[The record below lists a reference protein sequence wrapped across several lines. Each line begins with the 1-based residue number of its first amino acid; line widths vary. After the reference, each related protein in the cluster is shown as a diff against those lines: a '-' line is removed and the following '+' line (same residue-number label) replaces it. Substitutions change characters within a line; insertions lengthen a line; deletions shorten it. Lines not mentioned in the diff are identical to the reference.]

1 MNIEKMVRIAKNK
14 SLLKEY
20 KTSNNPRTVY
30 LNDGEEFQIQLY
42 NPYNY
47 TISAKITLN
56 GTEIPN
62 VLVLRPAERVWLDR
76 YLDTPRKFKF
86 ETYEVDNDK
95 NTEKITAKNG
105 LIEVNF
111 YREAPRRKN
120 QFNIRDYGIIRVKN
134 PYGIMDSLTPRL
146 CDYTTLQNTSKT
158 LRSESIIQTYYNSD
172 SSCVSSCACATT
184 DTVANA
190 SQSGDQVALNSI
202 ETGRIAEGSYSDQK
216 LDTVDL
222 EFNPWVCNTE
232 TIKIL
237 PLSRKQVSSNDLKK
251 QYCPSCGHKIND
263 KYKFCPYCG
272 ENLKS

>member
-42 NPYNY
+42 NPYDY

-56 GTEIPN
+56 GTKMPN
-62 VLVLRPAERVWLDR
+62 ELVLRPAERVWLDR
-76 YLDTPRKFKF
+76 YLDNPRKFKF

-95 NTEKITAKNG
+95 STERITAKNG
-105 LIEVNF
+105 LINIDF
-111 YREAPRRKN
+111 YRVRRPRSSYPTYPTVTTTPYERITWTN
-120 QFNIRDYGIIRVKN
+120 TPIFQPETIIRN
-134 PYGIMDSLTPRL
+134 
-146 CDYTTLQNTSKT
+146 
-158 LRSESIIQTYYNSD
+158 YYCNSD
-172 SSCVSSCACATT
+172 SSYVSSCTSNTAMDSCTYNTAS
-184 DTVANA
+184 ALSS
-190 SQSGDQVALNSI
+190 SQSVPNSI

-216 LDTVDL
+216 FNNVDL
-222 EFNPWVCNTE
+222 ESEYLSFCSE

-237 PLSRKQVSSNDLKK
+237 PLSCKSFSSNDLKK

-263 KYKFCPYCG
+263 KYKFCTYCG
-272 ENLKS
+272 ENLK

>member
-20 KTSNNPRTVY
+20 KTPNNPRTVY
-30 LNDGEEFQIQLY
+30 LIDGEEFQIQLY

-47 TISAKITLN
+47 TVSAKITLN

-62 VLVLRPAERVWLDR
+62 ALVLRPAERVWLDR
-76 YLDTPRKFKF
+76 YLNTPRKFKF

-95 NTEKITAKNG
+95 NTEKITANNG
-105 LIEVNF
+105 LIKVSF
-111 YREAPRRKN
+111 YREVPENPLNIYDYSKINVTN
-120 QFNIRDYGIIRVKN
+120 Q
-134 PYGIMDSLTPRL
+134 YGIMDSLTPGL
-146 CDYTTLQNTSKT
+146 CDYVTLQNTSKA
-158 LRSESIIQTYYNSD
+158 LKPESITQTYYNSTSSYA
-172 SSCVSSCACATT
+172 SSCTCNTATATT
-184 DTVANA
+184 TVANA
-190 SQSGDQVALNSI
+190 LVKQQSTPNSI
-202 ETGRIAEGSYSDQK
+202 ETGRIAEGSYSNQK
-216 LDTVDL
+216 LNNVDL
-222 EFNPWVCNTE
+222 EFSPWACNTE

>member
-30 LNDGEEFQIQLY
+30 LSDGEEFQIQLY

-95 NTEKITAKNG
+95 NTEKITAYNG
-105 LIEVNF
+105 LIKVSF
-111 YREAPRRKN
+111 YREIPRTGN
-120 QFNIRDYGIIRVKN
+120 QFNIHDYGEIRVRN
-134 PYGIMDSLTPRL
+134 PYGVVDSLTPGIYD
-146 CDYTTLQNTSKT
+146 CTTLQNSNKT
-158 LRSESIIQTYYNSD
+158 FEPETIIQTYYNLD
-172 SSCVSSCACATT
+172 SSCVSSCACAATT
-184 DTVANA
+184 TVANA
-190 SQSGDQVALNSI
+190 SQSGDPIALNSI
-202 ETGRIAEGSYSDQK
+202 ETGRVTEGSYSDQK

-222 EFNPWVCNTE
+222 EFSPWSCNTE
-232 TIKIL
+232 IIKIL
-237 PLSRKQVSSNDLKK
+237 PLSCKSFSSNDLKK

>member
-20 KTSNNPRTVY
+20 KSSNNSRTVY

-42 NPYNY
+42 NPYDY

-95 NTEKITAKNG
+95 NTEKITAYNG
-105 LIEVNF
+105 LIKVSF
-111 YREAPRRKN
+111 YREIPRTGN
-120 QFNIRDYGIIRVKN
+120 QFNIHDYDEIRVRN
-134 PYGIMDSLTPRL
+134 PYGVVDSLTPGIYD
-146 CDYTTLQNTSKT
+146 CTTLQNSNKT
-158 LRSESIIQTYYNSD
+158 FEPKTIIHNYYNST
-172 SSCVSSCACATT
+172 SSCSCASSCTYNTT
-184 DTVANA
+184 TNVLQA
-190 SQSGDQVALNSI
+190 SASTTPNSI
-202 ETGRIAEGSYSDQK
+202 ETGRIAEGSYSNQK
-216 LDTVDL
+216 LDKVDL
-222 EFNPWVCNTE
+222 EFSPWSCNTE

-237 PLSRKQVSSNDLKK
+237 PLSCKPFSSNDLKK
-251 QYCPSCGHKIND
+251 QYCPSCGYKVND

-272 ENLKS
+272 KNLKEY

>member
-20 KTSNNPRTVY
+20 KTPNNPRTVY
-30 LNDGEEFQIQLY
+30 LSDGEEFQIQLY
-42 NPYNY
+42 NPYDY

-76 YLDTPRKFKF
+76 YLDNPRKFKF

-95 NTEKITAKNG
+95 NTEKITAYNG
-105 LIEVNF
+105 LIKVSF
-111 YREAPRRKN
+111 YREVPRHEN
-120 QFNIRDYGIIRVKN
+120 PFNKYTNICVTN
-134 PYGIMDSLTPRL
+134 PYENGRVFYDQVCSK
-146 CDYTTLQNTSKT
+146 TSKP
-158 LRSESIIQTYYNSD
+158 ESIIQTYYNSI
-172 SSCVSSCACATT
+172 SSYVSSCTCNAATATT
-184 DTVANA
+184 TAANA
-190 SQSGDQVALNSI
+190 LVKQQSTPDSI
-202 ETGRIAEGSYSDQK
+202 ETGRIAEGSYSNQK
-216 LDTVDL
+216 FNNVDL
-222 EFNPWVCNTE
+222 EFSPWACNTE

>member
-30 LNDGEEFQIQLY
+30 LSDGEEFQIQLY

-47 TISAKITLN
+47 TVSAKITLN

-95 NTEKITAKNG
+95 NTEKITAQNG

-120 QFNIRDYGIIRVKN
+120 QFNIRDYGEIRVKN
-134 PYGIMDSLTPRL
+134 PYGIMDSLTPGL

-158 LRSESIIQTYYNSD
+158 FNPESIIQTYYNSD

-190 SQSGDQVALNSI
+190 SQSSDQVALNSI
-202 ETGRIAEGSYSDQK
+202 ETGRIAEGSYSNQK
-216 LDTVDL
+216 LDKVDL
-222 EFNPWVCNTE
+222 EFSPWACNTE

-237 PLSRKQVSSNDLKK
+237 PLSCKSFSSNDLKK

-272 ENLKS
+272 ENIKG

>member
-1 MNIEKMVRIAKNK
+1 MNVEKMVRIAKSK

-47 TISAKITLN
+47 TVSAKITLN

-95 NTEKITAKNG
+95 STEKITAYNG
-105 LIEVNF
+105 LIKVSF
-111 YREAPRRKN
+111 YREIPRTGN
-120 QFNIRDYGIIRVKN
+120 QFNIHDYDEIRVRN
-134 PYGIMDSLTPRL
+134 PYGVIDSLTTGIYD
-146 CDYTTLQNTSKT
+146 CTTLQNSSKT
-158 LRSESIIQTYYNSD
+158 FKSENIIYQTYCNSD
-172 SSCVSSCACATT
+172 SSCVSSCTYNTT
-184 DTVANA
+184 ANA
-190 SQSGDQVALNSI
+190 LANSQSTPNSI
-202 ETGRIAEGSYSDQK
+202 ETGRIAEGSYSNQK
-216 LDTVDL
+216 LDKVDL
-222 EFNPWVCNTE
+222 EFSPWACNTE

-237 PLSRKQVSSNDLKK
+237 PLSCKSFSSNDLKK

-272 ENLKS
+272 ENLKG

>member
-47 TISAKITLN
+47 TVSAKITLN
-56 GTEIPN
+56 NTEIPN

-76 YLDTPRKFKF
+76 YLNTPRKFKF

-95 NTEKITAKNG
+95 NTEKITAYNG
-105 LIEVNF
+105 LIKVSF
-111 YREAPRRKN
+111 YREVPRREN
-120 QFNIRDYGIIRVKN
+120 QFNIRDYGEIRVSN
-134 PYGIMDSLTPRL
+134 PYGIMDSLTTGI
-146 CDYTTLQNTSKT
+146 CDHTTFQNSNFKQET
-158 LRSESIIQTYYNSD
+158 LNHNY
-172 SSCVSSCACATT
+172 SSYVSSCTYNTAGSCTY
-184 DTVANA
+184 NA
-190 SQSGDQVALNSI
+190 ASALLSNQSIPDSI
-202 ETGRIAEGSYSDQK
+202 ETGRIAEGSYSNQK
-216 LDTVDL
+216 LDKVDL
-222 EFNPWVCNTE
+222 EFSPWACNTE

-237 PLSRKQVSSNDLKK
+237 PLSCKSFSSNDLKK

-272 ENLKS
+272 ENLKG

>member
-30 LNDGEEFQIQLY
+30 LSDGEEFQIQLY

-95 NTEKITAKNG
+95 NTEKITAQNG
-105 LIEVNF
+105 LIKVNF

-134 PYGIMDSLTPRL
+134 PYGVMDSLTPGL

-158 LRSESIIQTYYNSD
+158 FNPETIIQTYYNSD
-172 SSCVSSCACATT
+172 SSCASSCACTT
-184 DTVANA
+184 TTTTANA
-190 SQSGDQVALNSI
+190 LQSGDPIALNSI
-202 ETGRIAEGSYSDQK
+202 ETGRVTEGSYSDQK

-222 EFNPWVCNTE
+222 GFNPWVCNTE
-232 TIKIL
+232 IIKIL
-237 PLSRKQVSSNDLKK
+237 PLSCKSFSSNDLKK

>member
-1 MNIEKMVRIAKNK
+1 MHKTTTNQNYQTNK
-14 SLLKEY
+14 HRLK
-20 KTSNNPRTVY
+20 
-30 LNDGEEFQIQLY
+30 QI
-42 NPYNY
+42 
-47 TISAKITLN
+47 
-56 GTEIPN
+56 
-62 VLVLRPAERVWLDR
+62 
-76 YLDTPRKFKF
+76 
-86 ETYEVDNDK
+86 
-95 NTEKITAKNG
+95 
-105 LIEVNF
+105 
-111 YREAPRRKN
+111 
-120 QFNIRDYGIIRVKN
+120 VK
-134 PYGIMDSLTPRL
+134 
-146 CDYTTLQNTSKT
+146 
-158 LRSESIIQTYYNSD
+158 ESIIQTYYNSD

-190 SQSGDQVALNSI
+190 SQSDDQVALNSI

-222 EFNPWVCNTE
+222 EFNPRVCNTE

>member
-30 LNDGEEFQIQLY
+30 LSDGEEFQIQLY

-47 TISAKITLN
+47 TVSAKITLN

-95 NTEKITAKNG
+95 NTEKITAQNG

-120 QFNIRDYGIIRVKN
+120 QFNIHVHN
-134 PYGIMDSLTPRL
+134 PYGIMDSLTPGL
-146 CDYTTLQNTSKT
+146 CDYVTLQNTSKT
-158 LRSESIIQTYYNSD
+158 FSPETIIQTYYNSD
-172 SSCVSSCACATT
+172 SSCVGSCACTT
-184 DTVANA
+184 TTTVANA
-190 SQSGDQVALNSI
+190 SQSGDQIALNSI
-202 ETGRIAEGSYSDQK
+202 ETGRVTEGSYSDQK

-222 EFNPWVCNTE
+222 GFNPWVCNTE

-237 PLSRKQVSSNDLKK
+237 PLSRKPVSSNDLKK

-272 ENLKS
+272 ESLKG

>member
-47 TISAKITLN
+47 TVSVKITLN
-56 GTEIPN
+56 NTEIPN

-86 ETYEVDNDK
+86 ETYEVDNNK
-95 NTEKITAKNG
+95 NTEKIIAHNG
-105 LIEVNF
+105 LIKVSF
-111 YREAPRRKN
+111 YREVPRREN
-120 QFNIRDYGIIRVKN
+120 QFNIHVHN
-134 PYGIMDSLTPRL
+134 PYGIMDSLTPGL
-146 CDYTTLQNTSKT
+146 CDYVTLQNTSKT
-158 LRSESIIQTYYNSD
+158 FSPESIIQTYYNSD
-172 SSCVSSCACATT
+172 SSCASSCACTT
-184 DTVANA
+184 TTTVANA
-190 SQSGDQVALNSI
+190 SQSGNPITLNSI
-202 ETGRIAEGSYSDQK
+202 ETGRIAEGSYSNQK
-216 LDTVDL
+216 LDKVDL
-222 EFNPWVCNTE
+222 EFSPWACNTE

-237 PLSRKQVSSNDLKK
+237 PLSCKSFSSNDLKK

-272 ENLKS
+272 ENLKG